1 MFASPPRIG
10 AVLSRSLS
18 TEIVTRGEPLPGSST
33 SPVCL
38 IVDDAALIGMAL
50 EHQLEDHGFLCATV
64 CSSGEALAWLDA
76 HTPTVAILDYMLA
89 DGPCTVLVAALR
101 GRGVPFLVYS
111 GFPARAAGPELG
123 DVRWIDK
130 PAERAT
136 LLRAVAGLVSGLPA
150 ARL

>member
-1 MFASPPRIG
+1 M
-10 AVLSRSLS
+10 SRSPS
-18 TEIVTRGEPLPGSST
+18 TGIITRSEPVPGSST
-33 SPVCL
+33 SLVCL

-50 EHQLEDHGFLCATV
+50 EHHLEDHGFVCATV

-89 DGPCTVLVAALR
+89 DGPCTALVVALR
-101 GRGVPFLVYS
+101 ARGVPFLVYS

-136 LLRAVAGLVSGLPA
+136 LLSAVVCLVSGLPE